1 MKSPVPSGAVHV
13 QLDPYT
19 ICKLGEPEVMTTAKP
34 PAIPRELTLPYRL
47 VLNVR
52 ALEITEDQLAQLS
65 SDNGEL
71 RLELSAERELIIMPP
86 AFSETGWQELEL
98 ALQVGIWAKEN
109 GTGRAFGPTA
119 GFTLPNG
126 AIRAPDVSWIPLSRW
141 ESLGADGR
149 HGFAKICPDFV
160 IELRSASDSLA
171 EVRGKMEEYM
181 ASGARLGLL
190 VDPQNR
196 RVHVYRPGQPVEVLE
211 EPTAVSADPVL
222 PGFVLDL
229 SVIWQAP

>member
-1 MKSPVPSGAVHV
+1 MKSPVRSGAAHV
-13 QLDPYT
+13 QLEPHT
-19 ICKLGEPEVMTTAKP
+19 ICKLGEHEVMTTAKP

-52 ALEITEDQLAQLS
+52 ALEITEDQLVQLS
-65 SDNGEL
+65 SDNGDL

-149 HGFAKICPDFV
+149 YGFAKICPDFV

-196 RVHVYRPGQPVEVLE
+196 RVHVYRTGQPVAILE
-211 EPTAVSADPVL
+211 EPAAVSADPVL
-222 PGFVLDL
+222 PGFVLDP

>member
-1 MKSPVPSGAVHV
+1 
-13 QLDPYT
+13 
-19 ICKLGEPEVMTTAKP
+19 MTTAKP

-109 GTGRAFGPTA
+109 GTGRVFGPTA

-126 AIRAPDVSWIPLSRW
+126 AIRAPDVSWIPFSRW

-160 IELRSASDSLA
+160 IELRSASNSLA

-181 ASGARLGLL
+181 ANGARLSLL

-196 RVHVYRPGQPVEVLE
+196 RVHVYRAGQPVEILE
-211 EPTAVSADPVL
+211 EPTAVSGDPVL